1 MLLRCLINFKKRE
14 NNTAEP
20 GDILC
25 SVQPVFSFLLKA
37 VIFTGTVLF
46 VFNPARSF
54 ADIYRYK
61 DENGVWHFTN
71 IKTDT
76 RYTLFIKEARE
87 HPDLFINKYGIII
100 DQASEKFNLKPS
112 LIKAIIK
119 AESGFDHKAVSSK
132 GAQGLMQLMP
142 GTASEMDVSDSFD
155 PEENIFG
162 GTKYFSKLMERFQN
176 DVKLALAAYNA
187 GPDKVVEYEGIP
199 PYKETKTFIQ
209 RVMKY
214 FDQYE
219 FGK

>member
-1 MLLRCLINFKKRE
+1 MVFRCSINVKQRE
-14 NNTAEP
+14 NNAAEFEN
-20 GDILC
+20 ILC
-25 SVQPVFSFLLKA
+25 SVQSVFSFLLN
-37 VIFTGTVLF
+37 VLF
-46 VFNPARSF
+46 IGVVLAVFNPARSL

-76 RYTLFIKEARE
+76 RYSLFIKEARE
-87 HPDLFINKYGIII
+87 HPDRFIKKYGPII

-142 GTASEMDVSDSFD
+142 DTASEMEVSDSFD

-162 GTKYFSKLMERFQN
+162 GTKYFSKLMERFEN

-219 FGK
+219 SGK